1 MDGAGFEALDSCCT
15 KIKAVDGMLLI
26 VNPGKNVESIY
37 EMLRE
42 KDSCEI
48 ERDIEGALARLR
60 NAQDRK

>member
-1 MDGAGFEALDSCCT
+1 
-15 KIKAVDGMLLI
+15 MLLI